1 MKINKVQFF
10 LFLILLG
17 TYISS
22 KAQGDCPAQFVC
34 VGGAFTAVV
43 DVTDELN
50 GINNGCL
57 AVNEGTTSYWYQI
70 CVSTGGTIRFTIAP
84 QGNNNDYDWAV
95 WSGNT
100 CPPTTT
106 PIRCSFAIS
115 QPGNDNTGVNSNNNA
130 PQTDL
135 TEGVGGN
142 QWTQDI
148 NALANNCYIIC
159 VNNYGAGSNNF
170 NLTFGGTATLSCIP
184 LAIELWY
191 FNGEITEDNYNLIK
205 WSTITEIENDYF
217 NIERSTN
224 GNIWE
229 NIAKVNGAG
238 NSNITQY
245 YSYEDKN
252 FTGNTNNYYRLK
264 IFDFNGNYEY
274 SNIIS
279 FNNQQI
285 KPNKMLLKRYNQLGQ
300 EVDEYYKGFVIELYD
315 DGSNIKT
322 IR

>member
-50 GINNGCL
+50 GTNNGCL

-159 VNNYGAGSNNF
+159 VNNYGTGSNNF
-170 NLTFGGTATLSCIP
+170 NLTFGGTAILSCIP
-184 LAIELWY
+184 LAIELSY
-191 FNGEITEDNYNLIK
+191 FKGIPRNEYNIISWATLTETN
-205 WSTITEIENDYF
+205 NDYF
-217 NIERSTN
+217 SLEKSTN
-224 GNIWE
+224 GEEWNVIYTVE
-229 NIAKVNGAG
+229 GEG
-238 NSNITQY
+238 NSNTL
-245 YSYEDKN
+245 SLYEYKDPIDISN
-252 FTGNTNNYYRLK
+252 LLNYYRLK
-264 IFDFNGNYEY
+264 QVDFNGESEY
-274 SNIIS
+274 SEIIAV
-279 FNNQQI
+279 NNSI
-285 KPNKMLLKRYNQLGQ
+285 LEKKLVRRYNTLAQD
-300 EVDEYYKGFVIELYD
+300 VDEYYMGLYFELYD
-315 DGSNIKT
+315 DGT
-322 IR
+322 IEKIWKY

>member
-50 GINNGCL
+50 GTNNGCL

-159 VNNYGAGSNNF
+159 VNNYGTGSNNF
-170 NLTFGGTATLSCIP
+170 NLTFGGTAILSCIP
-184 LAIELWY
+184 LAIELSY
-191 FNGEITEDNYNLIK
+191 FKGIPRNEYNIISWATLTETN
-205 WSTITEIENDYF
+205 NDYF
-217 NIERSTN
+217 SLEKSTN
-224 GNIWE
+224 GEEWNVIYTVE
-229 NIAKVNGAG
+229 GEG
-238 NSNITQY
+238 NSNTL
-245 YSYEDKN
+245 SLYEYKDPIDISN
-252 FTGNTNNYYRLK
+252 LLNYYRLK
-264 IFDFNGNYEY
+264 QVDFNGESKY
-274 SNIIS
+274 SEIIAV
-279 FNNQQI
+279 NNSI
-285 KPNKMLLKRYNQLGQ
+285 LEKKLVRRYNTLAQD
-300 EVDEYYKGFVIELYD
+300 VDEYYMGLYFELYD
-315 DGSNIKT
+315 DGT
-322 IR
+322 IEKIWKY